1 MAGKSPKS
9 PLPEFHDF
17 LIDGI
22 LPANEV
28 HLIGGASGTGKSR
41 FLLQHVLAP
50 FIAAS
55 PVLGHA
61 VHPVPYAYVS
71 LDRSYPS
78 LLRTLES
85 LDLLGQIDNIV
96 TMDSLGNEEINVPS
110 IVTKTLDLYKG
121 TKFVTVE
128 GFQLIG
134 GDDSKAGYNKIGK
147 ALRQATMLCN
157 KYKITILGVCHSPK
171 LKENEGFQNERE
183 YILGSTGWASY
194 SDTIIYLSRNK
205 KTSLVSV
212 SVMPR
217 NAPSETYEARFI
229 EGGKLEFVLGGENK
243 SDALIAFLVSLSHG
257 ETITR
262 ADVVLWAKENVEA
275 EGSTVDRVLR
285 RLTVSSVLEKSESV
299 QGLYIRT
306 ARPSLEVV
314 PASRGNITVEID

>member
-1 MAGKSPKS
+1 MAKSPKS
-9 PLPEFHDF
+9 PLPEFHEF

-50 FIAAS
+50 FIHRE
-55 PVLGHA
+55 PVLGHE

-96 TMDSLGNEEINVPS
+96 TMDALGNEELNVPT
-110 IVTKTLDLYKG
+110 IVKKTLELYPT
-121 TKFVTVE
+121 TKFLIIE

-134 GDDSKAGYNKIGK
+134 GDDSRAGYNKIGK

-157 KYKITILGVCHSPK
+157 KHKITILGVCHSPK
-171 LKENEGFQNERE
+171 LKENESFQNERE

-194 SDTIIYLSRNK
+194 SDTIIYLARNK
-205 KTSLVSV
+205 KTATITIH
-212 SVMPR
+212 VMPR
-217 NAPSETYEARFI
+217 NAKAEAYDARFV
-229 EGGKLEFVLGGENK
+229 EGGKLVFVAGENK
-243 SDALIAFLVSLSHG
+243 SELLTAHLVSFAKG
-257 ETITR
+257 DTTTR
-262 ADVVLWAKENVEA
+262 ADLLTWAKETLDV
-275 EGSTVDRVLR
+275 GKTVVDDVLKT
-285 RLTVSSVLEKSESV
+285 LTTCGVLERSESI
-299 QGLYIRT
+299 QGLYLRT
-306 ARPSLEVV
+306 DRPHLTIAHSLN
-314 PASRGNITVEID
+314 GDIQVEI